1 MERHNQQ
8 YIRLLEKELVPA
20 FGCTE
25 PIAIA
30 YAAAYAREV
39 LGAMPKE
46 VDVKVSSNIIKNVK
60 SVTIPNTGGMKG
72 IEAAA
77 AAGIAAG
84 DPQKKLE
91 VISAVTE
98 EQIPLIRKF
107 LEQVPVR
114 VSASENDEVFDIRVS
129 VKDNEKQALVRI
141 VREHMNIV
149 YVEKDGKTVFQKTEE
164 TGLENTETALTIE
177 QIVEF
182 ANEAAI
188 DEIRPLIRRQI
199 DFNMAIAREGIAH
212 EYGGSV
218 GRTILSHSAQTP
230 ADKARAYAAAGS
242 DARMSGCTLPVIIVS
257 GSGNQGITA
266 SVPIAVYAAEKGFDE
281 EKMIRAVALSD
292 LLTIYQR
299 QFIGRL
305 SAYCGAVN
313 AGCASAAGIAYLEG
327 GGFEEVAHTLI
338 NSLAAVSGVI
348 CDGAKPSCAAKIAAS
363 VEAGLLGYDMFRDK
377 KEFVGGDGIVTC
389 DADETI
395 KNVGILGKEGMRQTD
410 RKIIEIMLQRTES
423 RNHRCARGTCE

>member
-1 MERHNQQ
+1 MKKSYQRYLE
-8 YIRLLEKELVPA
+8 LLKRELVPA

-39 LGAMPKE
+39 IGKMPDR
-46 VDVKVSSNIIKNVK
+46 VDVRVSSNIIKNVK
-60 SVTIPNTGGMKG
+60 SVTIPNTNGLKG
-72 IEAAA
+72 IEAAVA
-77 AAGIAAG
+77 VGVVAGK
-84 DPQKKLE
+84 PEKKLE
-91 VISAVTE
+91 VIADVKE
-98 EQIPLIRKF
+98 EQISETREY
-107 LEQVPVR
+107 LEKVPIKVT
-114 VSASENDEVFDIRVS
+114 ASTSNEVFDICVQLYCGEES
-129 VKDNEKQALVRI
+129 ALVRI
-141 VREHMNIV
+141 VKEHMNV
-149 YVEKDGKTVFQKTEE
+149 VLVEKNGNVLHAKTAETEE
-164 TGLENTETALTIE
+164 EKIEEFLSIEDILEFT
-177 QIVEF
+177 
-182 ANEAAI
+182 NEVPMQY
-188 DEIRPLIRRQI
+188 IRDLILRQI
-199 DFNMAIAREGIAH
+199 TYNMAIAEEGIKR

-218 GRTILSHSAQTP
+218 GRTILFHTAGSAKE
-230 ADKARAYAAAGS
+230 KAKAYAAAGS

-266 SVPIAVYAAEKGFDE
+266 SVPVAVYAAEKGFE
-281 EKMIRAVALSD
+281 EERTIRAVVLSD

-327 GGFEEVAHTLI
+327 GGFDEIAHTLI

-363 VEAGLLGYDMFRDK
+363 VEAGLLGYDMFKDK

-410 RKIIEIMLQRTES
+410 RKIIEIMLK
-423 RNHRCARGTCE
+423 N

>member
-1 MERHNQQ
+1 MERYYQQ
-8 YIRLLEKELVPA
+8 YIKLLEKELVPA

-30 YAAAYAREV
+30 YAAAYARNI
-39 LGAMPKE
+39 LDAMPEE
-46 VDVKVSSNIIKNVK
+46 VDIKVSSNIIKNVK
-60 SVTIPNTGGMKG
+60 SVTIPNTGGLKG
-72 IEAAA
+72 IEAAV
-77 AAGIAAG
+77 AAGIVVG
-84 DPQKKLE
+84 NPEKELE
-91 VISAVTE
+91 VIAGVSK
-98 EQIPLIRKF
+98 EQIPMIKEY
-107 LEQVPVR
+107 LERVPIK
-114 VSASENDEVFDIRVS
+114 VSASESDEVFDIRIM
-129 VKDNEKQALVRI
+129 VKCKKQYALVRI
-141 VREHMNIV
+141 VKEHLNIV
-149 YVEKDGKTVFQKTEE
+149 YVEKIGKEIFEKDEE
-164 TGLENTETALTIE
+164 DRQEQPEASLTI
-177 QIVEF
+177 QKIVEF
-182 ANEAAI
+182 VDLAAI
-188 DEIRPLIRRQI
+188 EDIRGPVRRQV
-199 DFNMAIAREGIAH
+199 DYNMAIAREGLAK
-212 EYGGSV
+212 EYGGAV
-218 GRTILSHSAQTP
+218 GRTILSHSQQTA

-266 SVPIAVYAAEKGFDE
+266 SVPIAVYAEEKGYGE
-281 EKMIRAVALSD
+281 EKMLRAVALSD

-338 NSLAAVSGVI
+338 NSLAAISGVI

-363 VEAGLLGYDMFRDK
+363 VEAGLLGYDMFIDK

-395 KNVGILGKEGMRQTD
+395 KNVGILGKEGMKQTD
-410 RKIIEIMLQRTES
+410 RKIVEIMLKRTAC
-423 RNHRCARGTCE
+423 RNKM

>member
-1 MERHNQQ
+1 MKKSYQRYLE
-8 YIRLLEKELVPA
+8 LLKRELVPA

-39 LGAMPKE
+39 MGKMPDR
-46 VDVKVSSNIIKNVK
+46 VDVRVSSNIIKNVK
-60 SVTIPNTGGMKG
+60 SVTIPNTNGLKG
-72 IEAAA
+72 IEAAVA
-77 AAGIAAG
+77 VGVVAGK
-84 DPQKKLE
+84 PEKKLE
-91 VISAVTE
+91 VIADVKE
-98 EQIPLIRKF
+98 EQISETREY
-107 LEQVPVR
+107 LEKVPIKVTAGT
-114 VSASENDEVFDIRVS
+114 SNEVFDICVQLYCGEES
-129 VKDNEKQALVRI
+129 ALVRI
-141 VREHMNIV
+141 VKEHMNV
-149 YVEKDGKTVFQKTEE
+149 VLVEKNGNVLHAKTAETEE
-164 TGLENTETALTIE
+164 EKIE
-177 QIVEF
+177 EFLSIEDILEF
-182 ANEAAI
+182 ANEVPQQY
-188 DEIRPLIRRQI
+188 IRDLILRQI
-199 DFNMAIAREGIAH
+199 TYNMAIAEEGIKR

-218 GRTILSHSAQTP
+218 GRTILFHTAGSAKE
-230 ADKARAYAAAGS
+230 KAKAYAAAGS

-266 SVPIAVYAAEKGFDE
+266 SVPVAVYAAEKGFE
-281 EKMIRAVALSD
+281 EERTIRAVVLSD

-327 GGFEEVAHTLI
+327 GGFDEIAHTLI

-363 VEAGLLGYDMFRDK
+363 VEAGLLGYDMFKDK

-410 RKIIEIMLQRTES
+410 RKIIEIMLK
-423 RNHRCARGTCE
+423 N